1 MPKSGKTI
9 LTRYSLPIASF
20 HYMRRLYASSVSG
33 PALPMKPP
41 SVQSSF
47 APCRCYRHRG
57 RRVPPPERSL
67 LLRRSYY
74 ELMRQTH
81 LALLYFDSK
90 SRLRSPCKLLP
101 APAASGLFPTLS
113 LRIFPVM
120 PGPLSRRLAEC
131 TYLFLP
137 LQLRPSPMENGSA
150 YRKIPLKRLHSGGG
164 FRDCSHF
171 FMFGPHSL
179 LATLVAPTTT
189 VSRRA
194 VGDFYIRAERASLPL
209 HAPDM
214 LAVRI
219 QAIDSTGTSP
229 CKILSLVGCSFP
241 APATSHVACGFP
253 ALRAPAHFTSRVMKP
268 IGLEQL
274 SIVAALDSH

>member
-1 MPKSGKTI
+1 MRGGISFPPWPRFRRPPYNPGRPVFPGPVGNLGLSSMSLPIGDEVQALVRI
-9 LTRYSLPIASF
+9 RPVFRGLPIASF

-194 VGDFYIRAERASLPL
+194 VGDFYIRAERASLPP
-209 HAPDM
+209 HAPNM
-214 LAVRI
+214 LAV
-219 QAIDSTGTSP
+219 
-229 CKILSLVGCSFP
+229 
-241 APATSHVACGFP
+241 
-253 ALRAPAHFTSRVMKP
+253 
-268 IGLEQL
+268 
-274 SIVAALDSH
+274 